1 MSKVKLA
8 TVWLDGCSGCHMSFL
23 DMDERLIELAE
34 LVDMVYSPIVDT
46 KEFPDE
52 VDIALVEG
60 AVASVDDEKKIKK
73 IREHSKMLVAMG
85 DCAVAG
91 NVPVDAQ
98 SHRAG
103 SHPQPRLHRERD
115 RAAADSLHR
124 GAPAAQEGAPHS
136 RVCDGGRVSSRVPAL
151 GRHLPRRADRAANR
165 RTAGDSGAHP
175 LWSLTPELTMSQTIT
190 IDPVTRLEGH
200 GKITIQLNGQGEVE
214 DAHFHVTQVRGF
226 EKFSEGRPFYE
237 MPSLMAR
244 ICGICPVSHLIA
256 SAKACEAIMSVRIP
270 HTAAQLR
277 RMLNLAQ
284 MVQSHALSFF
294 YLSSPDLLLGM
305 ESDPKV
311 RHIFGVVAAKP
322 ELGRA
327 GIALRRFGQHIIEL
341 LGNKRIHPGWVVPGG
356 VTEPLA
362 AAKRDEILAMMPE
375 AFHSIKLALAAYK
388 QIADSFRPEIEVFA
402 NFPTN
407 YHEPDQRRRVDRIH
421 RRRAAADRRR
431 RAMSSKTASPRKRF
445 TEVIG
450 EAVEPYSYTKFAYY
464 KPLGYPK
471 GSYRVGPLARLNIA
485 TTMGTPLAD
494 IELAEFKQ
502 LARGP
507 VQSSFYYHHARLI
520 EILYGIEK
528 IEQILTDPHILD
540 KHVRAVAGVN
550 RLEGAGQAEA
560 PRGHAAPSL
569 QGGRERPHHLGQPRD
584 RHWPEQ
590 QRHEQGRCPGREVI
604 TSRTASSL
612 KAFSTASKPWSAHST
627 RA

>member
-1 MSKVKLA
+1 M
-8 TVWLDGCSGCHMSFL
+8 
-23 DMDERLIELAE
+23 
-34 LVDMVYSPIVDT
+34 P
-46 KEFPDE
+46 
-52 VDIALVEG
+52 
-60 AVASVDDEKKIKK
+60 
-73 IREHSKMLVAMG
+73 
-85 DCAVAG
+85 
-91 NVPVDAQ
+91 
-98 SHRAG
+98 
-103 SHPQPRLHRERD
+103 
-115 RAAADSLHR
+115 
-124 GAPAAQEGAPHS
+124 
-136 RVCDGGRVSSRVPAL
+136 
-151 GRHLPRRADRAANR
+151 
-165 RTAGDSGAHP
+165 
-175 LWSLTPELTMSQTIT
+175 QTIT

-226 EKFSEGRPFYE
+226 ERFSEGRPFYE

-305 ESDPKV
+305 DSDPGG

-327 GIALRRFGQHIIEL
+327 GVALRRFGQRIIEL

-362 AAKRDEILAMMPE
+362 PAKRDEILAMMPE
-375 AFHSIKLALAAYK
+375 AYHGIKLALAAYK
-388 QIADSFRPEIEVFA
+388 QIAESFQPEIAVFA
-402 NFPTN
+402 NFQSN
-407 YHEPDQRRRVDRIH
+407 YLGLVNEDGSVEFTDGALRFIDSAGNVIEDGI
-421 RRRAAADRRR
+421 
-431 RAMSSKTASPRKRF
+431 TATRF

-464 KPLGYPK
+464 KPLGYPE

-485 TTMGTPLAD
+485 TSMGTPLAD
-494 IELAEFKQ
+494 AELAEFKQ
-502 LARGP
+502 LASGP

-520 EILYGIEK
+520 DILYGIEK
-528 IEQILTDPHILD
+528 IEQILTDPLILD
-540 KHVRAVAGVN
+540 KHVRAIAGVN

-560 PRGHAAPSL
+560 PRGTLHHHYKVDENGLITWANLVIATGQNNNAMNKGVLQAARHYVKDGKFTEGILNRVEAVVRTFDPCLSCSTHAFGQMPLAL
-569 QGGRERPHHLGQPRD
+569 TLVDANGGTVDQIVRG
-584 RHWPEQ
+584 
-590 QRHEQGRCPGREVI
+590 
-604 TSRTASSL
+604 
-612 KAFSTASKPWSAHST
+612 
-627 RA
+627 